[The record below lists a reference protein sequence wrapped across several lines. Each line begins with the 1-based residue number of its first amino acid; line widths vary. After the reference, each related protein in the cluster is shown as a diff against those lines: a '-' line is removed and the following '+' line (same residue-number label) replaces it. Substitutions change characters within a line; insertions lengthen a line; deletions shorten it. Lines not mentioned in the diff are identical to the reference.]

1 MAHLST
7 GMHGIQTSF
16 ERNRGRLVIA
26 VVIVIGLYFIVAFGQ
41 QAWRARALES
51 RVSEQQSEIATMVA
65 NKDKLQ
71 DQLSLYQSNQYQNY
85 VQQIARRDLNLSQPG
100 DTVIIPHFSAVPAPA
115 ATSTTHQSDTKAPP
129 SNWRH
134 WLNLFDI
141 R

>member
-1 MAHLST
+1 
-7 GMHGIQTSF
+7 MHSIQSGF
-16 ERNRGRLVIA
+16 EHNRGRLVIV

-51 RVSEQQSEIATMVA
+51 RVSEQQSELATMRS

-71 DQLSLYQSNQYQNY
+71 DQLDLYQSSQYQNY

-100 DTVIIPHFSAVPAPA
+100 DTVIIPHFTAVPAPA

-134 WLNLFDI
+134 WLDLFDI